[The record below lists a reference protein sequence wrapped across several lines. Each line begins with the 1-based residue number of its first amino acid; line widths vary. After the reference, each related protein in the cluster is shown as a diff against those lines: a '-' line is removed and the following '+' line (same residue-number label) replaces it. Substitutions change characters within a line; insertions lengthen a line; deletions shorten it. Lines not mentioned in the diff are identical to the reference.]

1 MHENRKI
8 CSTAKIHQSCPY
20 TILTKADS
28 GQPVAVI
35 RAIKLCMHRAFHS
48 AQIQIQLYKLP
59 DLNVCCKCRHE
70 RTTCVVAYIQVHQ
83 ITARVVTLCRAPAE
97 RLQTIC

>member
-1 MHENRKI
+1 MKI
-8 CSTAKIHQSCPY
+8 EKYAQQQKY
-20 TILTKADS
+20 TEAVHTRLLIKADF

-48 AQIQIQLYKLP
+48 AQIQIQLHKLS

-83 ITARVVTLCRAPAE
+83 ITARVVTLCHAPAE
-97 RLQTIC
+97 RLQTVC